1 MSRWGPVALEGPHR
15 SRPSTEQPPCELGCS
30 HPDSAPSGSP
40 KGQRAHSSQTQR
52 VPSLGW
58 AAICP
63 VGLRNSTASS
73 AQATL
78 RDARLALGGLGL
90 DYGLLTPLKWWDKPL
105 SPNTELC
112 SKVALSLQ
120 HLSPH
125 TPKIALVPTYG
136 CWDMQRRRAQA
147 GLRPLTSLPKSPSQ
161 PSGLYKP

>member
-1 MSRWGPVALEGPHR
+1 M
-15 SRPSTEQPPCELGCS
+15 
-30 HPDSAPSGSP
+30 
-40 KGQRAHSSQTQR
+40 
-52 VPSLGW
+52 
-58 AAICP
+58 
-63 VGLRNSTASS
+63 GLRNSTASS

-78 RDARLALGGLGL
+78 RDAGLALGGLGL
-90 DYGLLTPLKWWDKPL
+90 DYGLLTPLKRWDKPL

-125 TPKIALVPTYG
+125 IPKIALVPTYG